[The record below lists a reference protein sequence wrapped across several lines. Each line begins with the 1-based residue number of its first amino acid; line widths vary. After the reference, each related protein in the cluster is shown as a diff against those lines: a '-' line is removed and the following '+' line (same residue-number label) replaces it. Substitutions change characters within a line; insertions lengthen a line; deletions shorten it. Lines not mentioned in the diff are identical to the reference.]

1 MDTPRNPILSVAMIT
16 FDGDAL
22 RHGYQTRR
30 RNFAMKRKSV
40 GAKIIAVVMLSMLMI
55 MLSSCNGADKKA
67 SAISTSSAVAEATIT
82 AEPLSVVGN
91 TEHVEGKVYTFDKTI
106 LKWENTKT
114 SASLT
119 SKCKRPLST
128 SNHLGT

>member
-1 MDTPRNPILSVAMIT
+1 
-16 FDGDAL
+16 
-22 RHGYQTRR
+22 
-30 RNFAMKRKSV
+30 MKRKSV

-91 TEHVEGKVYTFDKTI
+91 TEHVEGKVYTFDKDNAYKFSSDGEAISSSNSQPYGSFSISGVDLTT
-106 LKWENTKT
+106 ESETKNGVT
-114 SASLT
+114 SYSIPEGHVSIQYT
-119 SKCKRPLST
+119 YSDT
-128 SNHLGT
+128 MQ